1 VDSISQI
8 RDDNLSN
15 SYSIEDS
22 LKEKDTLDDTD
33 VHWVLL
39 NLINRQRFVYTVK
52 DIFNYVTKCIR
63 CRKGDEIKR
72 HEMYSKCEE
81 KIDNELDV
89 LKLLKLGRQVK
100 LLSQVMLNQR

>member
-1 VDSISQI
+1 
-8 RDDNLSN
+8 LSK
-15 SYSIEDS
+15 SYNIEDS
-22 LKEKDTLDDTD
+22 LKQKDSLDDTD
-33 VHWVLL
+33 FQWVLL
-39 NLINRQRFVYTVK
+39 NLTNRQRFEYTLK
-52 DIFNYVTKCIR
+52 DIFNYVTKFIR

-100 LLSQVMLNQR
+100 LLS

>member
-1 VDSISQI
+1 MDAV
-8 RDDNLSN
+8 
-15 SYSIEDS
+15 
-22 LKEKDTLDDTD
+22 D

-39 NLINRQRFVYTVK
+39 NMINRQRFVYTVK
-52 DIFNYVTKCIR
+52 DIFNYVTKFIR
-63 CRKGDEIKR
+63 CRKGDEMKK

-100 LLSQVMLNQR
+100 LFS

>member
-1 VDSISQI
+1 MDSISQI
-8 RDDNLSN
+8 RDENLSKGYN
-15 SYSIEDS
+15 IEDS
-22 LKEKDTLDDTD
+22 LNQKYSLDDTD

-52 DIFNYVTKCIR
+52 DIFNYVTKWIR
-63 CRKGDEIKR
+63 CRKGDEIKK

-100 LLSQVMLNQR
+100 LLS

>member
-1 VDSISQI
+1 MDSISQI
-8 RDDNLSN
+8 RDENLSN
-15 SYSIEDS
+15 SYNIEDS
-22 LKEKDTLDDTD
+22 LKQKNSLNDTD

-52 DIFNYVTKCIR
+52 DIFNYVTKWIR
-63 CRKGDEIKR
+63 CKKGEEIKK

-89 LKLLKLGRQVK
+89 LKLLKLGR
-100 LLSQVMLNQR
+100 

>member
-1 VDSISQI
+1 MESISQI
-8 RDDNLSN
+8 SIEDKDLSK
-15 SYSIEDS
+15 SYNIEDS
-22 LKEKDTLDDTD
+22 LKQKDSLDDTD

-39 NLINRQRFVYTVK
+39 NLINRQRFEYTVK

-63 CRKGDEIKR
+63 CRKGEEIKR

-81 KIDNELDV
+81 MIDNELDV

-100 LLSQVMLNQR
+100 LLS

>member
-1 VDSISQI
+1 MESMSQI

-15 SYSIEDS
+15 NYNIEDS

-33 VHWVLL
+33 IHWVLL
-39 NLINRQRFVYTVK
+39 NVINRQRFVYTVR

-63 CRKGDEIKR
+63 CRKGAEIKK
-72 HEMYSKCEE
+72 HELYSKCEE